1 MNYNLIKFVRKL
13 LKDRQF
19 ELAKNIIDIIEAEY
33 PFLKFE
39 YNLFIKNF
47 EEALEIFKNL
57 SHSDL
62 QSLYNIENLENLNLG
77 ELLNKIYS
85 SIDDN
90 INYDEIKSEIPEI
103 SQLIIFELE
112 KATKEKN
119 RSNEQYLKDLL
130 SKFEKNNYFLKEE
143 KSNSSNFN
151 IIFMSLLVVTLI
163 FTIISLFNPVFF
175 SIKNSINNIESNIT
189 SNYYN
194 IKNELSKLN
203 NVANEVFKN
212 TSSLVESSQKMLEKD
227 NSSTINNYFVE
238 LKNEIEKLKVQIN
251 YMSSKISTSSPLKNE
266 NSQTTLFE
274 KFDPNSNETL
284 RFMWLIAYQYYKQ
297 KNYIMAK
304 NILETIIDKALS
316 HNLNYLYFIDD
327 VYYYRALIYYEIG
340 DFENS
345 YLLFN
350 DFIERFP
357 NSTYKKHAEY
367 FIKILGGLKWFILS
381 TS

>member
-130 SKFEKNNYFLKEE
+130 SKFEKNNYFLKE
-143 KSNSSNFN
+143 
-151 IIFMSLLVVTLI
+151 
-163 FTIISLFNPVFF
+163 
-175 SIKNSINNIESNIT
+175 
-189 SNYYN
+189 
-194 IKNELSKLN
+194 
-203 NVANEVFKN
+203 
-212 TSSLVESSQKMLEKD
+212 
-227 NSSTINNYFVE
+227 
-238 LKNEIEKLKVQIN
+238 
-251 YMSSKISTSSPLKNE
+251 
-266 NSQTTLFE
+266 
-274 KFDPNSNETL
+274 
-284 RFMWLIAYQYYKQ
+284 
-297 KNYIMAK
+297 
-304 NILETIIDKALS
+304 
-316 HNLNYLYFIDD
+316 
-327 VYYYRALIYYEIG
+327 
-340 DFENS
+340 
-345 YLLFN
+345 
-350 DFIERFP
+350 
-357 NSTYKKHAEY
+357 
-367 FIKILGGLKWFILS
+367 
-381 TS
+381 